1 MDTVLEHR
9 NTIRHAIFLS
19 SLTVGEKNHSQCSS
33 RVSQQITM
41 HLSQLGGAPGPFSV
55 ECTKQEP
62 ALNTSSWGQWQPV
75 NFRDHSPY
83 LLCLRCGSPRVYSS
97 WLHPSPPQPSHSWS
111 QSSQSIWFWDSSTG
125 QSQTGSTEAADSLP
139 PLSPKNKVYTSP
151 FSSSF
156 VTVFSSTSNKG

>member
-41 HLSQLGGAPGPFSV
+41 HLSHLGGAPGPFSV

-62 ALNTSSWGQWQPV
+62 ALNTSSWGQRQPV
-75 NFRDHSPY
+75 SFRDHSPY
-83 LLCLRCGSPRVYSS
+83 LLCLRCGSP
-97 WLHPSPPQPSHSWS
+97 
-111 QSSQSIWFWDSSTG
+111 
-125 QSQTGSTEAADSLP
+125 SLQQ
-139 PLSPKNKVYTSP
+139 LATP
-151 FSSSF
+151 FSTTAITVL
-156 VTVFSSTSNKG
+156 VTVLTKHLVLGQQHWSEPDRKHWGCWLPATTLSKKQSVYLTLFLIFCHCIFLHIQ